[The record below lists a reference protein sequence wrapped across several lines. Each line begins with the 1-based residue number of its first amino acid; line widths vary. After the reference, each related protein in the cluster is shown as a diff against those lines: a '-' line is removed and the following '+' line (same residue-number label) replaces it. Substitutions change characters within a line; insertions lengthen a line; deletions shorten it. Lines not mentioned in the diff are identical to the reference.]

1 MRIQIENKDEIKNI
15 IEKCK
20 VKTDKGE
27 FVFFTNGNGW
37 YINTLINNLI
47 KSIELNDKEFDKVIV
62 FCSDKD
68 GYNRCKEINFNYFE
82 YVNIPELK
90 VSDLIENQDNKQEH
104 YTRLTFVKIVL
115 ISYILELGY
124 IPFYLD
130 PDMSFKTNSIDNLIT
145 YFNDKTEFVCSGT
158 STYMNSN
165 IMIVRPSL
173 NTNFLFNLEIK
184 EVDHIINTEGLYSDE
199 DFLRPRMQ
207 FLQIMNK
214 INFISQIEYP
224 PGCDAKK
231 YIKEA
236 KIIHANCFVG
246 LENKIKLIKECNAWY
261 I

>member
-1 MRIQIENKDEIKNI
+1 MKVEIENKDEIKNI

-20 VKTDKGE
+20 VKINKE
-27 FVFFTNGNGW
+27 IFVFFTNGNGW

-47 KSIELNDKEFDKVIV
+47 KSIELKDQEFNKVII

-68 GYNRCKEINFNYFE
+68 GYDRCKELNFKYFE
-82 YVNIPELK
+82 YVNIPQLK
-90 VSDLIENQDNKQEH
+90 VSELTENKDNKQEH

-124 IPFYLD
+124 TPFYLD
-130 PDMSFKTNSIDNLIT
+130 PDMSFKTNSIHNLLT
-145 YFNDKTEFVCSGT
+145 YFNEKTEFVCSGT
-158 STYMNSN
+158 PSYMNSN
-165 IMIVRPSL
+165 IMIVKPTL
-173 NTNFLFNLEIK
+173 NTNSLFNLQIK
-184 EVDHIINTEGLYSDE
+184 DVEHVINTEGLYSDE

-207 FLQIMNK
+207 FLQTLNK

-236 KIIHANCFVG
+236 KIIHANCFIG
-246 LENKIKLIKECNAWY
+246 LENKINLIKECNAWY